1 MKDTIAHTRSE
12 NMSKFS
18 NDSLLIGVNTPQ
30 SNKDSMKLN
39 ELMELCT
46 TLQLKVLELEKT
58 KTTQALEI
66 DSLKRR
72 VQKLKKKKRS
82 RTHKLKRLYKVGLSA
97 RVESSNDNKDLGE
110 DASKQRR
117 KIHDIGADENIT
129 LVDDQDD
136 RKMFDADKDLQG
148 EEVIIE

>member
-1 MKDTIAHTRSE
+1 
-12 NMSKFS
+12 
-18 NDSLLIGVNTPQ
+18 
-30 SNKDSMKLN
+30 
-39 ELMELCT
+39 
-46 TLQLKVLELEKT
+46 
-58 KTTQALEI
+58 
-66 DSLKRR
+66 
-72 VQKLKKKKRS
+72 
-82 RTHKLKRLYKVGLSA
+82 THKLKRLYKVGLSA

-148 EEVIIE
+148 EEIRGTVIREHKEPSESKTTTTISSKKSQDKGKAKMIEELMKPKKKDQILLDEVAKKQQDKINEEERLTGERARLAGERAQ